1 MAVTQAI
8 PVDELSRQAREA
20 SPGHGLATFVI
31 AVFVGIGWLAGRLV
45 TGCAFA
51 AVSIRFGYLRGRGF
65 TDEEIAARS
74 SDRSEAEPGRPRPS
88 KL

>member
-20 SPGHGLATFVI
+20 RPGQGLVTAIVF
-31 AVFVGIGWLAGRLV
+31 VFVGIGWLAGRLV
-45 TGCAFA
+45 TGIAFA

-65 TDEEIAARS
+65 TDSEIAARS
-74 SDRSEAEPGRPRPS
+74 SDRSETAPPNPR
-88 KL
+88 L

>member
-8 PVDELSRQAREA
+8 PVEELARQAREA
-20 SPGHGLATFVI
+20 RPGQGFATAV
-31 AVFVGIGWLAGRLV
+31 AVVFVAIGWLAGRLV
-45 TGCAFA
+45 TGTVFA

-74 SDRSEAEPGRPRPS
+74 APQSAREQRPRPS

>member
-8 PVDELSRQAREA
+8 PVEELARQAREA
-20 SPGHGLATFVI
+20 HPGHGIATAVA
-31 AVFVGIGWLAGRLV
+31 AVFVAIGWLAGKAV
-45 TGCAFA
+45 TGMAFA

-74 SDRSEAEPGRPRPS
+74 APQAEAAPPNPR
-88 KL
+88 L